1 MEPDQYLQTRHVNK
15 SIKPKQTSPISLIVS
30 ILGALLGLMLGIFVV
45 RYMEMQD
52 LLSQFCLV
60 GSGLLLG
67 QLTGAAISAVIVKK
81 LSRSGRSE

>member
-1 MEPDQYLQTRHVNK
+1 M
-15 SIKPKQTSPISLIVS
+15 PKQTSSISLIVS
-30 ILGALLGLMLGIFVV
+30 IFSALLGLMLAIFLV
-45 RYMEMQD
+45 RYLEMQD
-52 LLSQFCLV
+52 LLNQFCLV